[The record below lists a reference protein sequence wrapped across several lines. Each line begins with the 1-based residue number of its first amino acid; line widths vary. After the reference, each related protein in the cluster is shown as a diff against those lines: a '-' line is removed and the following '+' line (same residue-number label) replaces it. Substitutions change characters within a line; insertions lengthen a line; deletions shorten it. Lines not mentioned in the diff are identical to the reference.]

1 MECTFKELVVLQS
14 VIIFIREYNVW
25 WLLITIITIWGGA
38 IPYDLTV
45 IKKNIVI
52 RDFVWIGNRA
62 LLVGPIEIG
71 EGAIVA
77 AGAVVTKDVP
87 PYAIVGGNPAKI
99 IKYRDIEHFE
109 ELKSKGCFH

>member
-1 MECTFKELVVLQS
+1 MYVQGAGS
-14 VIIFIREYNVW
+14 VTIGNYFHSGIQCMM
-25 WLLITIITIWGGA
+25 ITDNHNYDLGGA